1 MALVRVFTPQS
12 ASEQAVVVA
21 MLEAHEI
28 PTLVHNGHLA
38 SLLPGV
44 VINAYNSSSVM
55 VPEECVAVAA
65 ELIADFR
72 RADPPAPASAPAPTT
87 RGESAGVVRN
97 LFEFLLG
104 GWFVPQ
110 RPVPVPPG
118 ALARFVAFHEAPEA
132 DSFRGRKLDFAVILA
147 RTREGIVLVFNRYR
161 RVWELPGGFI
171 DAGEGP
177 RDAARREL
185 REEAGCDAR
194 DVRWLGVTEVDDGRV
209 YFGAVFDGNAEIG
222 EFVDNEEIGGLAYWQ
237 PDRPPPGIG
246 ATDEALLERFG
257 RR

>member
-44 VINAYNSSSVM
+44 VINAYNSSSIM
-55 VPEECVAVAA
+55 VPEECVEAA
-65 ELIADFR
+65 ADLIADY
-72 RADPPAPASAPAPTT
+72 RAAAPPRTT
-87 RGESAGVVRN
+87 RDESGLVLRN

-110 RPVPVPPG
+110 RSVAAPSG
-118 ALARFVAFHEAPEA
+118 GLARFVAFHDAPES
-132 DSFRGRKLDFAVILA
+132 DRFRDEKLAFAVIVA
-147 RTREGIVLVFNRYR
+147 RHPEGILLVFNKFR
-161 RVWELPGGFI
+161 RVWELPGGLI
-171 DAGEGP
+171 DPGEGA
-177 RDAARREL
+177 RDTATREL

-194 DVRWLGVTEVDDGRV
+194 DVAWLGIIEVKDERTF
-209 YFGAVFDGNAEIG
+209 FGGVFACDVDVV
-222 EFVDNEEIGGLAYWQ
+222 EFVENEEIGGLAYWQ
-237 PDRPPPGIG
+237 PDRPPPGMG
-246 ATDEALLERFG
+246 ATDEALLARFG
-257 RR
+257 R

>member
-55 VPEECVAVAA
+55 VPEECVAAA
-65 ELIADFR
+65 TELLADFR
-72 RADPPAPASAPAPTT
+72 RADPPASVCAM
-87 RGESAGVVRN
+87 RGESTLVLRN

-104 GWFVPQ
+104 GWFVPH
-110 RPVPVPPG
+110 RPAPVPAG
-118 ALARFVAFHEAPEA
+118 ALARFIAFHEAPEA
-132 DSFRGRKLDFAVILA
+132 DSFRGQKLDFAVILA
-147 RTREGIVLVFNRYR
+147 RAREGVVLVFNRHR
-161 RVWELPGGFI
+161 LVWELPGGFI

-177 RDAARREL
+177 RDAACREL

-194 DVRWLGVTEVDDGRV
+194 NVRWLGVTEVEDGRT
-209 YFGAVFDGNAEIG
+209 YCGAVFDGEAEIG
-222 EFVDNEEIGGLAYWQ
+222 EFVENEEIGGLAYWA

>member
-38 SLLPGV
+38 SMLPGV

-55 VPEECVAVAA
+55 VPEECVAAA
-65 ELIADFR
+65 ADLIADFR
-72 RADPPAPASAPAPTT
+72 RADAPAPAK
-87 RGESAGVVRN
+87 RESPRLVLRN

-104 GWFVPQ
+104 GWFVPH
-110 RPVPVPPG
+110 RAAPTTASG
-118 ALARFVAFHEAPEA
+118 LARFVGFHETPEA
-132 DSFRGRKLDFAVILA
+132 ARFREEKLAFAVIIA
-147 RTREGIVLVFNRYR
+147 RSPEGVVLVLNKFRG
-161 RVWELPGGFI
+161 VWELPGGLV
-171 DAGEGP
+171 DPGESP
-177 RDAARREL
+177 RDTATREL

-194 DVRWLGVTEVDDGRV
+194 DVEWLGVTEVDDGRTFYGGV
-209 YFGAVFDGNAEIG
+209 FACAVDVG
-222 EFVDNEEIGGLAYWQ
+222 EFVENEEIGGLAYWQ